1 MFNFKDL
8 GIKPKEN
15 TFIGD
20 KISIDKILN
29 TPIKVLT
36 YKVEPSKAKPGT
48 DLLTLQIERK
58 GDKNVLFTGSG
69 NLIHMINQ
77 VPKDKFPFE
86 TTIIKQDR
94 RLEFT

>member
-1 MFNFKDL
+1 MFRFKDL

-20 KISIDKILN
+20 KISIDKVLN
-29 TPIKVLT
+29 TEIIVMA

-48 DLLTLQIERK
+48 EFLTIQIERK
-58 GDKNVLFTGSG
+58 GDRNVIFTGSK
-69 NLIHMINQ
+69 NLIYMIEQ
-77 VPKDKFPFE
+77 VPKDKFPFK

>member
-1 MFNFKDL
+1 MFNFSDFK
-8 GIKPKEN
+8 IKPREN

-29 TPIKVLT
+29 IPIKVLA
-36 YKVEPSKAKPGT
+36 YKVEPSKAKIGT
-48 DLLTLQIERK
+48 ELLTLQIERK

-69 NLIHMINQ
+69 NLIFMINQ